1 MTMFFGDLL
10 PVLGYRDPP
19 HQFRLLK
26 TLDERFWFMLTARD
40 PRTKEA
46 PAGGPGL
53 QSLEP
58 KNVT

>member
-1 MTMFFGDLL
+1 MFFGDLL

-40 PRTKEA
+40 PKRKKPRAGCRGFSRLEA
-46 PAGGPGL
+46 
-53 QSLEP
+53 
-58 KNVT
+58 NC